1 MALMKKTQRSF
12 AGGQIDKDLT
22 GRQDLNRYSQGC
34 LALENF
40 KVRKQ
45 GNVIKRA
52 GTDLVCDFSRC
63 LGNLAA
69 DAIGTARLV
78 PLIQERESGYYML
91 FTGRRAFLVSPAGM
105 RMTNGTWDPNP
116 IWSAG
121 ASWTADNAPSGLG
134 FSAQPT
140 FDPSTG
146 TWSWTDTAG
155 TTWTADGAAKDVRL
169 TFSAT
174 VDDATATFDA
184 TFGDDASHTAPYSI
198 AIPFDD
204 SDLAMIDWCQ
214 SGDTVF
220 FAHRTYPPCKI
231 VYADGKLAY
240 ERILFRHG
248 QGTPPRIKS
257 VTKLGDKWTGTGGTV
272 HLEYAVTAVKDG
284 VETGMS
290 VPFATDY
297 NAPWDT
303 SGSIRID
310 IDTEGLEPGSWD
322 CFYVYKKEADVFGL
336 IGTTSR
342 QTAFVDVA
350 DGFSVSGDLFPEGFT
365 EFDKPVHL
373 RESGNRFASV
383 WKIASQDIVDNSGS
397 TFVADVPD
405 SDRISTYI
413 GGEMSKEQ
421 FLDLK
426 TSLTS
431 IEYSQI
437 TKTRSATAQIK
448 ASAEASYSFSM
459 AIRLS
464 RFRVAIGSILHNIS
478 KTTTTLQTGT
488 YYYYHHE
495 KTSWDGEYYLVWYKN
510 SLPPHK
516 SSATSKWVGTS
527 TDFSASPAKF
537 YRARLTFADG
547 TQSEWIDAEAA
558 VDQATFDKTGWA
570 AVEGQANVW
579 RRTYAE
585 DDLMYSYDGA
595 DKVIERMDAKAP
607 SVGATVSFEVP
618 EAHAAKTVTRIDVA
632 GFADEAHE
640 TPAAMVVNGLA
651 CYQSGRFVGSFTDDY
666 ITPDLTI
673 TPPKAEDHFLNPG
686 EYPGCVALYSQRLV
700 YAAST
705 KSPFTFWMSCTGDLY
720 NFDRHE
726 YVRASDAITASTS
739 ALSMPRINRMLVH
752 RDLMLFAD
760 GGEWQVAPSA
770 GNAVAPSTIAA
781 KLQSTIGCASWLK
794 PIPVD
799 SDIIFCDSSG
809 ETLMATRYNFAT
821 DGYESSNL
829 SVLSQ
834 RIFRNNAIRSMA
846 YVQFPEST
854 IECVL
859 SDGTIASLVYMK
871 EHEVCAWSKHV
882 LGGSWKAIDVAA
894 NKSVV
899 NGSSSCAFLAKRTY
913 DVKDGDA
920 TSTRTE
926 WAVLGVRDID
936 PNGADLLGNL
946 RMDAVRSV
954 TVARTGSD
962 VCAVD
967 ETEPP
972 EIAPPSP
979 GHGETVVKVGEVR
992 EETDGIAYIT
1002 GDVYAAG
1009 CAFTSSLK
1017 TTSPEFTD
1025 QETAQMEIKN
1035 ATESEVRVIDG
1046 SDFTVRQPEV
1056 PSSKATLMK
1065 VPCTVGKTG
1074 KTYTL
1079 VPGDADCRL
1088 PLVGTNTTDGSVV
1101 IEHDGVLP
1109 LAILSVSTAFRIEYS
1124 NHANGGSGNGRG

>member
-12 AGGQIDKDLT
+12 VGGQIDKDLT

-121 ASWTADNAPSGLG
+121 ASWTADNAPSGHG

-140 FDPSTG
+140 FDPSAG

-155 TTWTADGAAKDVRL
+155 TTWTADGTAKDVRL
-169 TFSAT
+169 TFSAQPT

-204 SDLAMIDWCQ
+204 NDLAMIDWCQ

-231 VYADGKLAY
+231 VYCGSVLAY
-240 ERILFRHG
+240 ERLQFRQG
-248 QGTPPRIKS
+248 LGTPPTIS
-257 VTKLGDKWTGTGGTV
+257 AVTQSGSGWTGTGGTI

-290 VPFATDY
+290 VPYAVDY
-297 NAPWDT
+297 NAPWPTTGSYVITIDT
-303 SGSIRID
+303 SA
-310 IDTEGLEPGSWD
+310 LEPGSWD
-322 CFYVYKKEADVFGL
+322 CFYIYKKEADVFGL
-336 IGTTSR
+336 IGTTSS
-342 QTAFVDVA
+342 QTAFVSVA
-350 DGFSVSGDLFPEGFT
+350 DGFSVSGDNYPSGFST
-365 EFDKPVHL
+365 FDKTVHL
-373 RESGNRFASV
+373 RESGNKFASV
-383 WKIASQDIVDNSGS
+383 HEITDVTVWNNVLNYEGYYAVYASNIPKQF
-397 TFVADVPD
+397 TYVPD
-405 SDRISTYI
+405 DWEYFTKN
-413 GGEMSKEQ
+413 GGYTE
-421 FLDLK
+421 
-426 TSLTS
+426 TGAT
-431 IEYSQI
+431 
-437 TKTRSATAQIK
+437 TRSSTAQK
-448 ASAEASYSFSM
+448 ASSASCVFS
-459 AIRLS
+459 IPSVSLS
-464 RFRVAIGSILHNIS
+464 SIQLRIGSIKHSIQHS
-478 KTTTTLQTGT
+478 TT
-488 YYYYHHE
+488 
-495 KTSWDGEYYLVWYKN
+495 
-510 SLPPHK
+510 
-516 SSATSKWVGTS
+516 WVGQTNYVVVYDDNPAGWQEWCLGMNLISS
-527 TDFSASPAKF
+527 TEKWTGQHSEFSACPARFFKATVE
-537 YRARLTFADG
+537 YQGGDG
-547 TQSEWIDAEAA
+547 NWVTSEQFDCAA
-558 VDQATFDKTGWA
+558 VVDQTNPGSGWTAVSGSPNKWRKTYSETDSMWSYTDAAT
-570 AVEGQANVW
+570 
-579 RRTYAE
+579 
-585 DDLMYSYDGA
+585 
-595 DKVIERMDAKAP
+595 VIARMDANSPA
-607 SVGATVSFEVP
+607 VGATVDFAVP
-618 EAHAAKTVTRIDVA
+618 AEAAGKKIRKITVY
-632 GFADEAHE
+632 GFAGNDAG
-640 TPAAMVVNGLA
+640 AAAADLIVNGIA
-651 CYQSGRFVGSFTDDY
+651 CYQDGQYVNTFTDGY
-666 ITPDLTI
+666 YTPDLTI
-673 TPPKAEDHFLNPG
+673 TPPKVEDHFVNPG
-686 EYPGCVALYSQRLV
+686 DYPGCVQLYGQRLV
-700 YAAST
+700 YAASANH
-705 KSPFTFWMSCTGDLY
+705 PFTFWMSCTGDLY
-720 NFDRHE
+720 NFDSHE
-726 YVRASDAITASTS
+726 YIRASDAITASTA
-739 ALSMPRINRMLVH
+739 ALEMPRINRMLVH
-752 RDLMLFAD
+752 RDLMLFAE

-871 EHEVCAWSKHV
+871 EHEVCAWSRHV

-920 TSTRTE
+920 AATRTE
-926 WAVLGVRDID
+926 WAVLAVRDID

-992 EETDGIAYIT
+992 EETDGIAYVT
-1002 GDVYAAG
+1002 GDVYAVG

-1065 VPCTVGKTG
+1065 VPCTVNKTG

-1088 PLVGTNTTDGSVV
+1088 PLVGTNTTNGSVV
-1101 IEHDGVLP
+1101 IEHDSVLP